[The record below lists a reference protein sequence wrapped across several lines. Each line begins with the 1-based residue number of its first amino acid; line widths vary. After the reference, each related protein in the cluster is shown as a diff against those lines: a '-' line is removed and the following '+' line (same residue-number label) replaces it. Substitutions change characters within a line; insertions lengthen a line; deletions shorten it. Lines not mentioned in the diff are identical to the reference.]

1 MDRPL
6 APSLNISQ
14 ANTLGIKAWGPFN
27 SIITLISNYPMMA
40 VPKSHP
46 RYESLKKRELIIEGV
61 RDGLVAEAGLIAHG
75 RGEAFDYLM
84 GEKTLPSAQKASL
97 AAAALL
103 LSAKHPVISVN
114 GNTAVLAA
122 EDLVKLSKLA
132 EAPLEINLFY
142 RTEERIAG
150 LTKYLEE
157 RGAKNVLG
165 ADPGKQIPGIDHAR
179 SLCCDEGI
187 FSADVILVPLEDGDR
202 AKALV
207 DMGKKTIVIDI
218 NPMSRSSKTATITL
232 ADELTR
238 AIPLLM
244 QNMEKLKGMGGSDL
258 QKILADFDNLANLKE
273 TEREISEN
281 LSALV

>member
-1 MDRPL
+1 
-6 APSLNISQ
+6 
-14 ANTLGIKAWGPFN
+14 
-27 SIITLISNYPMMA
+27 MMA

-46 RYESLKKRELIIEGV
+46 RYESLKKRELIIKGV
-61 RDGLVAEAGLIAHG
+61 KEGLVAEAGLIAHG

-84 GEKTLPSAQKASL
+84 GERTLPSGHRASL

-103 LSAKHPVISVN
+103 VTAKHPVISVN

-122 EDLVKLSKLA
+122 EDLILLS
-132 EAPLEINLFY
+132 EMIGAPLEINLFY

-157 RGAKNVLG
+157 RGANNVLG
-165 ADPGKQIPGIDHAR
+165 ANPDKQIPGIDHAR

-218 NPMSRSSKTATITL
+218 NPMSRSSRTATITI

-238 AIPLLM
+238 AIPLLI
-244 QNMEKLKGMGGSDL
+244 QNLEGLKDKNEADIM
-258 QKILADFDNLANLKE
+258 KMLADFDNLDNLKR
-273 TEREISEN
+273 TEQEISEN
-281 LSALV
+281 LS